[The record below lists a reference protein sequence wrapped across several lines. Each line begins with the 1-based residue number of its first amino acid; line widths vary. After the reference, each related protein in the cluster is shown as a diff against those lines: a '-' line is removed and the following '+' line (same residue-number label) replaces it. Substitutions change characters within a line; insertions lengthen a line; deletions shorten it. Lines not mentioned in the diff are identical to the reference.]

1 MSINKKKVSGAKVS
15 KTAIAF
21 YVLSPFL
28 LCYANC
34 LKKSF
39 HRNKKMLIYQIKMR

>member
-21 YVLSPFL
+21 YVLSALLMIGFL
-28 LCYANC
+28 LTVYNVTVY
-34 LKKSF
+34 
-39 HRNKKMLIYQIKMR
+39 I